1 MTSLQSSSKSLMD
14 MYTDQPWYTVYE
26 LTNTGLVFT
35 SQFGSKSDAK
45 YFVKKFGM
53 KTSTLYIYKSNCIKI
68 YEPLEEEEEEE
79 EEEVEVEESHNEQN
93 LVCLVDEEYNSEEDE
108 DYVPEEELESY
119 DTDLSNMRLE
129 KYGRG
134 YLLIP
139 PTDYEYYGEA
149 YFYDGWWIAKQGG
162 WFFKSEFYD
171 SLVQSGVQLE
181 EEEEHL
187 DDEEDTHGYELSLQH
202 MTISQYGKGYILK
215 TVKTD
220 ELYGM
225 KYLLEDGFW
234 NEKAKGWFFKTEH
247 LDMLLSLGAKI
258 IKTEQQ
264 SSYMSDDDEFTR
276 SLRKPSFVKHGR
288 AWLLKENDHYVYNES
303 MKYYEGGFYNASLNG
318 WIFKT
323 ADKNA
328 FLKQFE

>member
-1 MTSLQSSSKSLMD
+1 MTSLQSSTKSLMD
-14 MYTDQPWYTVYE
+14 TYTEQAWYTVYE
-26 LTNTGLVFT
+26 LTSNGLVFT
-35 SQFGSKSDAK
+35 SQFSSKSDAK

-53 KTSTLYIYKSNCIKI
+53 KTSTLYIYKSNCIKM
-68 YEPLEEEEEEE
+68 YEPLEESEQEQEQ
-79 EEEVEVEESHNEQN
+79 EQN
-93 LVCLVDEEYNSEEDE
+93 LVCLVDEEYNSDEDA
-108 DYVPEEELESY
+108 DYVPEEEEEEEEEEVLEQDSY

-139 PTDYEYYGEA
+139 PTENEYYGEA

-162 WFFKSEFYD
+162 WFFKAEFYD

-181 EEEEHL
+181 EEHL
-187 DDEEDTHGYELSLQH
+187 VDNEDTHGYELSLQH
-202 MTISQYGKGYILK
+202 MTISQYGKGYMLK
-215 TVKTD
+215 TVKSD

-225 KYLLEDGFW
+225 DYLLEVGFW
-234 NEKAKGWFFKTEH
+234 NKRAKGWFFKTEH
-247 LDMLLSLGAKI
+247 LDMLLNLGAKML
-258 IKTEQQ
+258 KTEEK
-264 SSYMSDDDEFTR
+264 SSYVSDDDEFTR

-288 AWLLKENDHYVYNES
+288 AWLLKQNEHYVYNES